1 MIIHYEIA
9 TREKFEIA
17 EGTHR
22 SNSLIILLDGEFDYT
37 VKNEKKRIARL
48 SPLIFKNGVT
58 FKKTVIHP
66 IKYII
71 IRFSQLPEN
80 ASIFLKYNESDR
92 SRLEDSIFR
101 LNKAILNDEE
111 LYIIEHFVNDI
122 LFIAQSSQK
131 AQKDSVMTVA
141 QYISEH
147 YDERLSLDFLA
158 EKAGYSKQTLI
169 NKFRKQYN
177 KTPIE
182 YLTMVRIN
190 NAKLLLVNTHLS
202 IGEISKLCGYENMY
216 YFSNTFKKQTDMSPL
231 KFRQKSII

>member
-22 SNSLIILLDGEFDYT
+22 SSSLIILLDGEFDYT
-37 VKNEKKRIARL
+37 AQNKTERIMCL
-48 SPLIFKNGVT
+48 SPLIFKAGVP
-58 FKKTVIHP
+58 FKKAVIRP

-71 IRFSQLPEN
+71 IRFSKLPEDT
-80 ASIFLKYNESDR
+80 SVFLKYAESDR

-101 LNKAILNDEE
+101 LNKAIINDFAPH
-111 LYIIEHFVNDI
+111 IIEHFVNDI
-122 LFIAQSSQK
+122 LFMAQVPQK
-131 AQKDSVMTVA
+131 AQIDRIMTVA
-141 QYISEH
+141 QYIGEH
-147 YDERLSLDFLA
+147 YSEKLSLDFLA

-182 YLTMVRIN
+182 YLTTVRIN
-190 NAKLLLVNTHLS
+190 NAKFLLVNTHLS
-202 IGEISKLCGYENMY
+202 IEQISKLCGYENMY
-216 YFSNTFKKQTDMSPL
+216 YFSNAFKKQTDMSPL